1 MLYNDS
7 FTYSQIGIRYSG
19 IQYTTVGIIT
29 SQSTEPQSNIITES
43 NIVYTLPIS
52 EVIFSP
58 VSPVGT
64 NASESEIEFEAS
76 SGEISYIIGS

>member
-52 EVIFSP
+52 E
-58 VSPVGT
+58 
-64 NASESEIEFEAS
+64 IEFEAS